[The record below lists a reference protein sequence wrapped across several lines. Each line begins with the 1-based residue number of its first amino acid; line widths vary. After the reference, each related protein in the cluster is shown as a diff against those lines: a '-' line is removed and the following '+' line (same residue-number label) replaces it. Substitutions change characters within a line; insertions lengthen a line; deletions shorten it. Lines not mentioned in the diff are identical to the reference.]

1 MVGDL
6 IGGAE
11 AVVQAGKLVSTVSQ
25 LNPWETVAVIG
36 TIGAFGTSW
45 LRSEIKTILANDLAE
60 IQKNLLES
68 ARADKEALLESAR
81 KDKEALLESA
91 RKDKEALLE
100 SARKD
105 KEELRSEINGCTNKT
120 FELALSVIKSPDK
133 STVTTEY
140 LEKKFVPLSE
150 FQELEERVSKLEDGG
165 GPQIETQEHKIED

>member
-6 IGGAE
+6 IGGEE

-60 IQKNLLES
+60 TK
-68 ARADKEALLESAR
+68 A
-81 KDKEALLESA
+81 
-91 RKDKEALLE
+91 ALLE

-105 KEELRSEINGCTNKT
+105 KEELRNEINGCNNKT
-120 FELALSVIKSPDK
+120 FELALSVSQ
-133 STVTTEY
+133 TRA
-140 LEKKFVPLSE
+140 
-150 FQELEERVSKLEDGG
+150 Q
-165 GPQIETQEHKIED
+165 

>member
-36 TIGAFGTSW
+36 TVGAFGTSW

-68 ARADKEALLESAR
+68 AR
-81 KDKEALLESA
+81 
-91 RKDKEALLE
+91 KDKEALLE

-105 KEELRSEINGCTNKT
+105 KEELRSEINGSNNKT

-140 LEKKFVPLSE
+140 LEKKFVPLSQ

>member
-11 AVVQAGKLVSTVSQ
+11 AVVQAGKLVSTVSH

-68 ARADKEALLESAR
+68 AQ
-81 KDKEALLESA
+81 
-91 RKDKEALLE
+91 
-100 SARKD
+100 KD
-105 KEELRSEINGCTNKT
+105 KEELRGEINGCNNKT
-120 FELALSVIKSPDK
+120 FELALSVIKSSDK

-140 LEKKFVPLSE
+140 LEKKFIPLSR

>member
-68 ARADKEALLESAR
+68 AQ
-81 KDKEALLESA
+81 
-91 RKDKEALLE
+91 
-100 SARKD
+100 KD
-105 KEELRSEINGCTNKT
+105 KEELRGEINGCNNKT
-120 FELALSVIKSPDK
+120 FELALSVIKSSDK

-140 LEKKFVPLSE
+140 LEKKFIPLSR
-150 FQELEERVSKLEDGG
+150 FQELEERVSKLQDGG
-165 GPQIETQEHKIED
+165 GPQIETQEHKTED

>member
-1 MVGDL
+1 
-6 IGGAE
+6 
-11 AVVQAGKLVSTVSQ
+11 
-25 LNPWETVAVIG
+25 VIG

-60 IQKNLLES
+60 IQENLLKS
-68 ARADKEALLESAR
+68 ARA
-81 KDKEALLESA
+81 
-91 RKDKEALLE
+91 DKEALLE

-105 KEELRSEINGCTNKT
+105 KEELRSEINGCNNKT

>member
-68 ARADKEALLESAR
+68 AQ
-81 KDKEALLESA
+81 
-91 RKDKEALLE
+91 
-100 SARKD
+100 KD
-105 KEELRSEINGCTNKT
+105 KEELRGEINGCNNKT

-140 LEKKFVPLSE
+140 LEKKFIPLSR

-165 GPQIETQEHKIED
+165 GPQIETQEHKTED

>member
-68 ARADKEALLESAR
+68 AR
-81 KDKEALLESA
+81 
-91 RKDKEALLE
+91 KDKEALLE

-105 KEELRSEINGCTNKT
+105 KEELRSEINGSNNKT

-140 LEKKFVPLSE
+140 LEKKFVPLSQ

>member
-60 IQKNLLES
+60 IQENLLKS
-68 ARADKEALLESAR
+68 ARA
-81 KDKEALLESA
+81 
-91 RKDKEALLE
+91 DKEALLE

-105 KEELRSEINGCTNKT
+105 KEELRSEINGCNNKT